1 MSEYGMRSR
10 IGLFVGP
17 ILFFFIYF
25 MPTPEG
31 MSMDAQR
38 VGAIA
43 ALMAAWWVSEA
54 LPIPAIALIPI
65 AFFPIFD
72 ITSSQAVT
80 DQYANHIIY
89 LFMGGFL
96 IAVTMERWNLHKRV
110 ALNIINIVGVGPAK
124 IILGFMVASAFL
136 SMWISNTA
144 TAMMMVPIGLA
155 VIKQAQDIIREQKI
169 SGVDPSPYKFNFAI
183 ALMLGIAYACS
194 IGGIGTIIG
203 TPPNTVFVGVVE
215 SLFDEQISFV
225 VWMMYGIPLSIIMLG
240 ITWVYLVR
248 FAYPLEIKELPGG
261 KEFIRSEIQKLG
273 PITKEEF
280 RVLIVFSGVAIAWIL
295 RGFVDMGQVHD
306 STIAIFGALV
316 LFAIPSDFKRG
327 IFLLD
332 WKTAVKIPWGIIVLF
347 GGGLAVAH
355 GFSETGL
362 AEWIA
367 QRLTVLEGQN
377 IIILIFAVSAL
388 TIFLTELTSNTATA
402 TMLMPIL
409 SSMAIAMAIH
419 PYGLMVAAAIAAS
432 FAFMLPVATP
442 PNAVVFGSSFI
453 TIPHMAR
460 AGIWL
465 NIIGIILVTLFSFIA
480 MPIIWGIELTVLPE
494 WISTNILNNGN

>member
-31 MSMDAQR
+31 MSIEAQR

-96 IAVTMERWNLHKRV
+96 IAVTMERWNLHKCV

-155 VIKQAQDIIREQKI
+155 VIKQAQDIIREKKSPVSI
-169 SGVDPSPYKFNFAI
+169 PVRINSILPS
-183 ALMLGIAYACS
+183 
-194 IGGIGTIIG
+194 
-203 TPPNTVFVGVVE
+203 
-215 SLFDEQISFV
+215 
-225 VWMMYGIPLSIIMLG
+225 
-240 ITWVYLVR
+240 
-248 FAYPLEIKELPGG
+248 
-261 KEFIRSEIQKLG
+261 
-273 PITKEEF
+273 
-280 RVLIVFSGVAIAWIL
+280 
-295 RGFVDMGQVHD
+295 H
-306 STIAIFGALV
+306 
-316 LFAIPSDFKRG
+316 
-327 IFLLD
+327 
-332 WKTAVKIPWGIIVLF
+332 
-347 GGGLAVAH
+347 
-355 GFSETGL
+355 
-362 AEWIA
+362 
-367 QRLTVLEGQN
+367 
-377 IIILIFAVSAL
+377 
-388 TIFLTELTSNTATA
+388 
-402 TMLMPIL
+402 
-409 SSMAIAMAIH
+409 
-419 PYGLMVAAAIAAS
+419 
-432 FAFMLPVATP
+432 
-442 PNAVVFGSSFI
+442 
-453 TIPHMAR
+453 
-460 AGIWL
+460 
-465 NIIGIILVTLFSFIA
+465 
-480 MPIIWGIELTVLPE
+480 
-494 WISTNILNNGN
+494 